1 MDGPFPAERLR
12 PGWSHLPVSVPVF
25 PPATSRRMMRTMSAH
40 AHGLGGARL
49 PDAGPLHWRVVAAAA
64 APVCGLLL
72 FTGGLWLELRA
83 SDPVIAGGA
92 PFYLVAF
99 GVLAVVA
106 YLTSRRRP
114 ENPVGWML
122 GVSALCLG
130 AATFGTAAAEQPYLG
145 WLSGMGML
153 ATCLS
158 LTFLFLLFPT
168 GHLPSRRWRPVAWFA
183 GVTLVVTMTGV
194 WFAPGPLFDGNVDE
208 NPLGAPVGGEVLQ
221 LAVQISPLLIGAA
234 AVASIAALV
243 LRWQRAEGEERQ
255 QSAWLLLGGVV
266 LLACLPVV
274 LFAERL
280 GVPREG
286 ANALAGTLLVAVLP
300 GAVGFALLRS
310 RLMGIDLLLRR
321 TVVVVLAWLLIGSG
335 FAALVTL
342 SGVPPVPALLL
353 AVAVVMPMLIV
364 DPVRRTV
371 DGWVDRGLVGGTARP
386 YDLVAGMA
394 GALPAGSSLLD
405 VGHLLAESVVSG
417 VGLRWCRVV
426 LPEGTVAAGEMD
438 GQTLVVLPLRAEGE
452 GSRLECGPKDFGQL
466 TTSDLDLLGTL
477 SSQAAL
483 ALATTRLAARL
494 VRAQDA
500 ERRRIERDLHDGA
513 QQRLVA
519 LALGLAMARA
529 EPDLSSVRQRLRELE
544 HEAGA
549 ALREVRDLAHGIH
562 PSVLT
567 DVGLVAAL
575 RTRCDAFS
583 VPVRLHVAGRVADL
597 SLPSEVAATAY
608 FVVLEAMTNA
618 VKHADPAALVVRLDV
633 SDGRLRVEVEDDGRG
648 VDPAVAGVPR
658 PSTIADRV
666 TGLGGRLEV
675 SRGAAGGTLV
685 SAELPTQEV
694 STARG

>member
-1 MDGPFPAERLR
+1 MK
-12 PGWSHLPVSVPVF
+12 
-25 PPATSRRMMRTMSAH
+25 TMSAH
-40 AHGLGGARL
+40 AHGFGGALL
-49 PDAGPLHWRVVAAAA
+49 PDAGPLRWRVVVAAAG
-64 APVCGLLL
+64 PLCGLLL
-72 FTGGLWLELRA
+72 FAGGLWLELMA
-83 SDPVIAGGA
+83 SDPVLAGGA

-99 GVLAVVA
+99 GVLAGVS

-114 ENPVGWML
+114 ENPVGWIL

-130 AATFGTAAAEQPYLG
+130 AATFGTAASAQPYLG

-153 ATCLS
+153 ATCLF

-183 GVTLVVTMTGV
+183 GVTLAVTMAGV

-208 NPLGAPVGGEVLQ
+208 NPFGAPVGGEVLTF
-221 LAVQISPLLIGAA
+221 AVQISPVLIGAS
-234 AVASIAALV
+234 AVVSIAALV
-243 LRWQRAEGEERQ
+243 LRWQRAEGEVRQ

-280 GVPREG
+280 GVPRAG

-300 GAVGFALLRS
+300 GAVGLALLRS
-310 RLMGIDLLLRR
+310 RLMGIDLLLHRA
-321 TVVVVLAWLLIGSG
+321 VVVVLAWLLIGTG

-353 AVAVVMPMLIV
+353 AVAVALPLLVV
-364 DPVRRTV
+364 DPVRRAV
-371 DGWVDRGLVGGTARP
+371 DGWVDRRLIGSTVRP
-386 YDLVAGMA
+386 YDLVAELA
-394 GALPAGSSLLD
+394 GRLPTGSSPAE
-405 VGHLLAESVVSG
+405 VGRLLAESVVG
-417 VGLRWCRVV
+417 GLGLRWCRVI
-426 LPEGTVAAGEMD
+426 LPEGTVSAGEVSGD
-438 GQTLVVLPLRAEGE
+438 AWVVVPLRTEGE
-452 GSRLECGPKDFGQL
+452 RGLLECGPRLFGQP

-477 SSQAAL
+477 AAQAGL
-483 ALATTRLAARL
+483 ALSTTWLAGRL

-513 QQRLVA
+513 QQRLV
-519 LALGLAMARA
+519 GLAMGLALARS
-529 EPDLSSVRQRLRELE
+529 ETDLASVRQRLRELE

-575 RTRCDAFS
+575 RTRCDACA
-583 VPVRLHVAGRVADL
+583 VPVRLVVAESVREVR
-597 SLPSEVAATAY
+597 LPSEVSASAY

-618 VKHADPAALVVRLDV
+618 VKHAAPSSLVVRLDLA
-633 SDGRLRVEVEDDGRG
+633 DGRLRVEVEDDGRG
-648 VDPAVAGVPR
+648 VDPSDAGAPR
-658 PSTIADRV
+658 SSAIADRV

-675 SRGAAGGTLV
+675 TRGAAGGTVV
-685 SAELPTQEV
+685 SAELPTGDP
-694 STARG
+694 SAHRG